1 MRIIALLLFF
11 PLMFIKGFTSNY
23 NTIYSGSLEEKT
35 IYLTFDDGYPNK
47 NCNLILDILKTENV
61 SATFFIEGGFMK
73 DNTYATKR
81 IAEEQTL
88 ANHTYS
94 HKDITKMNDK
104 DFIDDIKK
112 LEDLAFSIT
121 GKEITKYFR
130 PPMGFID
137 KRKEKILNDLG
148 YKVFNWSVTCYD
160 YNRYDDKG
168 VDYVFKSITTNVS
181 NGSIILMHTLTD
193 SNVIA
198 LPLIIK
204 DLRSKGYRFGDLKEL

>member
-11 PLMFIKGFTSNY
+11 PLMFIEGFTSNY

-73 DNTYATKR
+73 DNIYATKR